1 MRLQLYVSW
10 SCLPFAV
17 CRQLVEM
24 LMLDRV
30 LRGFGP
36 ESFDGPGAR
45 PADGTTAHKPRRT
58 VFHFTDG

>member
-1 MRLQLYVSW
+1 
-10 SCLPFAV
+10 
-17 CRQLVEM
+17 
-24 LMLDRV
+24 MLDRV